1 MGRVALRAADGR
13 AWVLFLVA
21 AATLFG
27 WAAGCGGAKVTRIDP
42 ATTVDLSG
50 RWNDSDSRLAAEALT
65 QECLAANWVTEHMR
79 ASGGK
84 LPVVIVGAVR
94 NLGTE
99 QIATGTFLTDIERAL
114 FESGRA
120 QVVARPDERADLRL
134 ERADQWA
141 NASEETV
148 KRLGQEL
155 GADYMMTGTLNTI
168 TDQVEGKKVVYYQID
183 LTLMNI
189 ESNLKVWMGQHK
201 IKKYI
206 ARGEYRP

>member
-1 MGRVALRAADGR
+1 MGRVCLRAGEVR
-13 AWVLFLVA
+13 AWALCLVA
-21 AATLFG
+21 AATLLG
-27 WAAGCGGAKVTRIDP
+27 WAAGCGGTKVTRIDP
-42 ATTVDLSG
+42 STTVDLSG
-50 RWNDSDSRLAAEALT
+50 RWNDSDSRLVAEALT
-65 QECLAANWVTEHMR
+65 TECLAAPWTTEHMR

-99 QIATGTFLTDIERAL
+99 QIATGTFLTDIERSL
-114 FESGRA
+114 LESGRA

-168 TDQVEGKKVVYYQID
+168 TDQVEGKKVVYYQVD

-189 ESNLKVWMGQHK
+189 ESNLKVWIGQHK